1 MSVRLAIHP
10 VPSSFSDRWLEYC
23 RQQGIDH
30 YTVNCF
36 DCDIVEHLRPADA
49 LMWHITHGV
58 SRDVILGVHLVR
70 ALEAMGL
77 IVFPSSA
84 TFWHYDDKLAQKY
97 LLEAVAAP
105 LVPTYIFYG
114 LQEAM
119 DWIDQASFPK
129 VFKLR
134 RGAGSQNVRLV
145 RTADEARG
153 LAKRCFG
160 QGFKPVAGILADGL
174 VKLKKH
180 RQRGDVA
187 AALKRLPATLKN
199 IYNANRM
206 LPREKSYA
214 LFQEFLPGNTYDTR
228 ITVIGDRAFGFT
240 RNVRKND
247 FRASGSGSIDYN
259 LKRVGLDCVEI
270 AFAVAR
276 RIGSQ
281 SLCFDFV
288 RDANGRAMIVEISY
302 MYLAGPVHQCAG
314 HWDASLNFHEGQVWP
329 QDAILDDLLA
339 SVQTHKSGR
348 DIRTGAVVPGAQ
360 REGASSCQG

>member
-10 VPSSFSDRWLEYC
+10 VSSSFSDRWLEYC

-36 DCDIVEHLRPADA
+36 DCDIVEHLRSADA

-58 SRDVILGVHLVR
+58 SRDVILGAHLVR

-77 IVFPSSA
+77 VVFPSSA

-97 LLEAVAAP
+97 LLEAVEAP

-114 LQEAM
+114 LQEAI

-153 LAKRCFG
+153 LVKRCFG
-160 QGFKPVAGILADGL
+160 QGFKPVASILADGP

-187 AALKRLPATLKN
+187 ATLKRLPATLKN

-206 LPREKSYA
+206 LPREKGYA

-247 FRASGSGSIDYN
+247 FRASGSGSIDYD
-259 LKRVGLDCVEI
+259 LKRVGLDCVET

-276 RIGSQ
+276 RIGAQ
-281 SLCFDFV
+281 SICFDFV
-288 RDANGRAMIVEISY
+288 RDADGRPKIVEISY
-302 MYLAGPVHQCAG
+302 MYLAGPVHQCVG
-314 HWDASLNFHEGQVWP
+314 HWDSCVKWHEGHIWP
-329 QDAILDDLLA
+329 QDAILEDLLA
-339 SVQTHKSGR
+339 ASRARKSVSGHSVCP
-348 DIRTGAVVPGAQ
+348 IVSEPL
-360 REGASSCQG
+360 CQGVAPSQG